1 MVFSEDSKWLA
12 FEQRPKSTEI
22 KALRRQHKPIE
33 NKVVAVELATGKK
46 IEYDH
51 IKRFS
56 FSGERASALVLHRYG
71 APAAVP
77 PEMPPAPA
85 GEKSEDK
92 PQGSEMILVEL
103 GSGTELSLGS
113 VSDFA
118 FDRAGNWLAWT
129 VDAPDKLGNG
139 VELRDMR
146 TGTLTALDSA
156 KAIYRG
162 LNWTEKGDGLAVL
175 RGTEDKRWE
184 DKVYTALAFRHFGE
198 GSGPEKL
205 TFTPEKEPS
214 FPTGMGIS
222 PERRPFWMADLSTVI
237 FGIHELKPKAEKED
251 GKEAKDKGDGGDE
264 KPDLT
269 VWHWKDSRL
278 QSMQQ
283 VQENRDKNF
292 SYLCSW
298 RPDGKQFFR
307 LADGSVRD
315 VSVSPDGQFGLGNDV
330 REYELEGNLNGQ
342 RYQDIYKVD
351 PRTGKRDL
359 VLTKARWVVGISPD
373 GKHILYYKDG
383 AFFTTDLT
391 NGQTHHLTKS
401 VPSTFYNTEDD
412 HNIVKP
418 PSPALGWSKDSK
430 FVLVSD
436 GWDIWKIGADGGP
449 AVNLT
454 TNGKRDKIRY
464 QTIWKLDP
472 DDKGYDLSKP
482 LYVRTYGQLSKKN
495 GISMINAGA
504 NSARNLALDDA
515 TYANVLKAKKAETFL
530 YSR

>member
-1 MVFSEDSKWLA
+1 MRANLLRLLAFIAIVLPMPLAAELAPLKVEDVVAWKRIVSPVISSDGQWFAYKLARIEGDSELVLTHLSDGKEQRFPIGEVDRPNPYLSVGAPPPSGPPRDVVFSEDSKWLV
-12 FEQRPKSTEI
+12 FEQRPKSAEMKT
-22 KALRRQHKPIE
+22 LRLQHKPVE
-33 NKVVAVELATGKK
+33 NKVILVELSTGKK
-46 IEYDH
+46 TEYDRV
-51 IKRFS
+51 KRFS
-56 FSGERASALVLHRYG
+56 FSGERASVLALHRYG
-71 APAAVP
+71 APAPTP
-77 PEMPPAPA
+77 PPGATSPATG
-85 GEKSEDK
+85 GEKPDDK
-92 PQGSEMILVEL
+92 PQGSDLILL
-103 GSGTELSLGS
+103 DLAAGTELNLGS
-113 VSDFA
+113 VADFA
-118 FDRAGNWLAWT
+118 FDKAGNWLAWT
-129 VDAPDKLGNG
+129 VDAPDKIGNG

-205 TFTPEKEPS
+205 TFTPETEPS

-251 GKEAKDKGDGGDE
+251 GKEAKDKGEGGDE

-283 VQENRDKNF
+283 VQENLDKNF

-391 NGQTHHLTKS
+391 NGQTHNLTKS
-401 VPSTFYNTEDD
+401 V
-412 HNIVKP
+412 
-418 PSPALGWSKDSK
+418 
-430 FVLVSD
+430 
-436 GWDIWKIGADGGP
+436 
-449 AVNLT
+449 
-454 TNGKRDKIRY
+454 
-464 QTIWKLDP
+464 
-472 DDKGYDLSKP
+472 
-482 LYVRTYGQLSKKN
+482 
-495 GISMINAGA
+495 
-504 NSARNLALDDA
+504 
-515 TYANVLKAKKAETFL
+515 
-530 YSR
+530 